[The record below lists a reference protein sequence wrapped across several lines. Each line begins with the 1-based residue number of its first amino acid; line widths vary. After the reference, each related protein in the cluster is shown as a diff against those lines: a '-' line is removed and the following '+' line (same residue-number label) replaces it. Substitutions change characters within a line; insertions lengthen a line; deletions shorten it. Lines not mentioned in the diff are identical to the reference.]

1 MVILLTYHNKSCD
14 EFICPLYFSQDTQSH
29 LESVRNSKISTEKD
43 CSFFQPNSL
52 KNKIHQF
59 ILNQIDP
66 LCNKKRRI
74 CMGMGGDCTHPFSHL
89 GHGSGCREQRLEVLG
104 PEIMLHVSRVT
115 LCLSHYTFSWS
126 AMSFLLLSTTVK
138 LNPILNCRLKLLAQT
153 SRYSSRYSCSQF
165 GSLSKQHYYWP
176 H

>member
-1 MVILLTYHNKSCD
+1 MVMKTNIKVEQLLPCTDRDAESQGRLNGRQQGCFQLWHLKIWQFAVILLTYHNKGCD
-14 EFICPLYFSQDTQSH
+14 ELICPLYFSQDTQSH

-66 LCNKKRRI
+66 LCNKKHRI

-115 LCLSHYTFSWS
+115 LCLSHYTFS
-126 AMSFLLLSTTVK
+126 
-138 LNPILNCRLKLLAQT
+138 
-153 SRYSSRYSCSQF
+153 
-165 GSLSKQHYYWP
+165 
-176 H
+176 